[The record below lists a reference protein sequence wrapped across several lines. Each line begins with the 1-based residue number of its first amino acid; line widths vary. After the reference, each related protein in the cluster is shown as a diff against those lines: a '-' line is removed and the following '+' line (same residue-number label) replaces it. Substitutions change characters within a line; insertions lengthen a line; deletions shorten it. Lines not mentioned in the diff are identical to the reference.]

1 MNNISKSKEHICV
14 SYTYVIS
21 IPLLYF
27 HGTSLEENTFATF
40 MKAFKTP
47 DTLVKTEMIL
57 IDRNW
62 FLKQV
67 RSIRTIIIYKKNLKM
82 T

>member
-40 MKAFKTP
+40 MKALKTP

-67 RSIRTIIIYKKNLKM
+67 RSIRAIIIYNKNLKM

>member
-1 MNNISKSKEHICV
+1 MNNISKSTEHICV
-14 SYTYVIS
+14 SYTYV

-27 HGTSLEENTFATF
+27 HGTSLEENTFATS

-47 DTLVKTEMIL
+47 DTLVKTEISL

-67 RSIRTIIIYKKNLKM
+67 RSI
-82 T
+82 

>member
-1 MNNISKSKEHICV
+1 MNNISKSREHICV

-67 RSIRTIIIYKKNLKM
+67 KSIRTIIIYKKNLKM

>member
-1 MNNISKSKEHICV
+1 MNNTSKSREHICV
-14 SYTYVIS
+14 SYTYV

-47 DTLVKTEMIL
+47 DNLVKTEMIL

-62 FLKQV
+62 FSKQV
-67 RSIRTIIIYKKNLKM
+67 RSIRTIIIYKKNSKM

>member
-1 MNNISKSKEHICV
+1 MSNISKSREHICV

-67 RSIRTIIIYKKNLKM
+67 KSIRTIIIYKKNLKM

>member
-1 MNNISKSKEHICV
+1 MSNIPKSREHICV

-40 MKAFKTP
+40 MKAFKIP

-67 RSIRTIIIYKKNLKM
+67 KSIRTIIIYKKNLKM

>member
-1 MNNISKSKEHICV
+1 MNNISKSREHICV

>member
-1 MNNISKSKEHICV
+1 
-14 SYTYVIS
+14 
-21 IPLLYF
+21 
-27 HGTSLEENTFATF
+27 

-57 IDRNW
+57 IDRNE

-82 T
+82 A

>member
-1 MNNISKSKEHICV
+1 MSNISKSREHISV
-14 SYTYVIS
+14 SYTYV

-40 MKAFKTP
+40 MKASKTP

-57 IDRNW
+57 IYRNW

>member
-1 MNNISKSKEHICV
+1 MNNISKSGEHICV
-14 SYTYVIS
+14 SYTYVI
-21 IPLLYF
+21 PLLYF
-27 HGTSLEENTFATF
+27 HSTSLEENTFATF

-47 DTLVKTEMIL
+47 DTFVKTEMIL

>member
-1 MNNISKSKEHICV
+1 MNNISKSREHICV

-27 HGTSLEENTFATF
+27 HGTSLKENTFATF

-67 RSIRTIIIYKKNLKM
+67 RLIRTIIIYKKNLKM

>member
-1 MNNISKSKEHICV
+1 MNNISKSREHICV

-82 T
+82 I

>member
-1 MNNISKSKEHICV
+1 MSNISKSREHISV
-14 SYTYVIS
+14 SYTYV

>member
-1 MNNISKSKEHICV
+1 MSNISKSREHICV

-40 MKAFKTP
+40 MKALKTP